1 MCLLRWIFIRIITLF
16 IGISFLALFL
26 VLVPFVN
33 LLVGFGHVSHRL
45 RNIFWLDKSLTRGS
59 SFMISLCDCHGS
71 VVLSVE
77 FSSPV
82 ISIPSSVWLGS
93 VTHLFFLDHLM
104 IFSVGNRNS
113 STFVQSVL
121 SGFQELSGLVAN
133 DGKSLMVCA
142 SMFIGQAK
150 RFLKFMVF
158 LLVSLPIRYLGLP
171 FISGRF
177 SLPLLEKVSTR
188 VRSWFVRT
196 LSYAGRTQFI
206 QSVLKSFQVC
216 WANVFVLPNKVI

>member
-1 MCLLRWIFIRIITLF
+1 
-16 IGISFLALFL
+16 
-26 VLVPFVN
+26 
-33 LLVGFGHVSHRL
+33 
-45 RNIFWLDKSLTRGS
+45 
-59 SFMISLCDCHGS
+59 
-71 VVLSVE
+71 
-77 FSSPV
+77 
-82 ISIPSSVWLGS
+82 
-93 VTHLFFLDHLM
+93 M

-113 STFVQSVL
+113 STFVQSVS

-142 SMFIGQAK
+142 SMSIGQAK

-196 LSYAGRTQFI
+196 LSYASRTQFI